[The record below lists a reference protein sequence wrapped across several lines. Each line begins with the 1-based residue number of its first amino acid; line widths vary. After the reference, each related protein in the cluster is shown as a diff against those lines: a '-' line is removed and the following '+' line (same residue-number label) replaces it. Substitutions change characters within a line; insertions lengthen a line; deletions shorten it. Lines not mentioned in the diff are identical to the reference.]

1 MAEEPIAPDAAA
13 RVAQLDSEQFAAW
26 ISAAPEPQRSAL
38 AYFYLNEFSHREMQ
52 NLLDVKMSELASLI
66 SHGRSQFQAWLNS
79 VTYSDMKR
87 WLSRRKRDLVEVAP
101 ISDAPPSDRAMR
113 SALESARTIPE
124 AAASLTAQQRFDQ
137 ALAKLAQQ
145 IAIPKEVEEWFVNAA
160 LLKGQK
166 RSWKKTAT
174 HPAILATVLAVLV
187 MAGTGVYFFLE
198 HLHEFPGAATAKKM
212 LVVASTSRR
221 SDFEKIN
228 TDAINLGD
236 YFFMK
241 FQLEHFDVPMRFA
254 DFRASGARVF
264 EDEDGHRVAQ
274 VAAGGKRGAI
284 FSVSVGCNGGA
295 FARES
300 FAGAG

>member
-1 MAEEPIAPDAAA
+1 
-13 RVAQLDSEQFAAW
+13 
-26 ISAAPEPQRSAL
+26 
-38 AYFYLNEFSHREMQ
+38 
-52 NLLDVKMSELASLI
+52 
-66 SHGRSQFQAWLNS
+66 
-79 VTYSDMKR
+79 MKR

-101 ISDAPPSDRAMR
+101 ISDTPPSDRAMR
-113 SALESARTIPE
+113 SALERARTIPE
-124 AAASLTAQQRFDQ
+124 AAASLTVQQQFDQ

-145 IAIPKEVEEWFVNAA
+145 IAIPREVEEWFVNAA
-160 LLKGQK
+160 LLKGAK
-166 RSWKKTAT
+166 RSWKKTAA

-198 HLHEFPGAATAKKM
+198 HVHEFPGAATAKKM
-212 LVVASTSRR
+212 LVVASSSRR
-221 SDFEKIN
+221 ADFEKIN

-274 VAAGGKRGAI
+274 VLLAESGVQFFLYPSDKPETPTRGSPSPALDKWRY
-284 FSVSVGCNGGA
+284 VSNEGWSGA
-295 FARES
+295 VES
-300 FAGAG
+300 RDGVCFMVAMRGSEEELRTYLGDRRR